1 MGGWVLGNYTWRV
14 RPWLSHFS
22 CTVSQ
27 EFWPVKVLA
36 TLVVRVFRSS
46 VKTPTQLHTVS
57 SFLVW
62 PILPSCAGKQTILVT
77 ILKKANSI
85 KL

>member
-1 MGGWVLGNYTWRV
+1 MDGWVLGNYTWRV
-14 RPWLSHFS
+14 CPWLSDFS

-27 EFWPVKVLA
+27 EFWPVKVLV
-36 TLVVRVFRSS
+36 TLVVRVLRSS
-46 VKTPTQLHTVS
+46 VKTPTQLHSVN

-62 PILPSCAGKQTILVT
+62 PSLPSCAGKQTISVT

-85 KL
+85 KP